1 MKEGDLN
8 YIPPYLD
15 NPSATY
21 MLSDPM
27 WVLEENIVIDNIA
40 KRVAEEP
47 IEDWILNP
55 RYEYLRF
62 PAKFYRLEL
71 K

>member
-1 MKEGDLN
+1 MKK
-8 YIPPYLD
+8 YKQPT
-15 NPSATY
+15 AVAH

-27 WVLEENIVIDNIA
+27 WVLEENIVIDRIA
-40 KRVAEEP
+40 KRVTEEP

-62 PAKFYRLEL
+62 PARFYRLEI